1 MVKYIAKI
9 GIKLLG
15 WPTRVVESL
24 EAIVN
29 KQSCMADPTA
39 RFLSGSTVQSLGDR
53 ALIKIGARSLI
64 AGRLQVFRPGAIISI
79 GSYCYV
85 GDHSRIWCAAGVTIG
100 DRVLI
105 SHNVNIHDHNGHSTS
120 ASKRGQQT
128 VFVLDGAMDTMPD
141 VKSSPIILEDDVWI
155 GFNATILRGVRIGKG
170 AIIGAGSVVTKD
182 VPPYAV
188 VVGASPRLV
197 GAAPE

>member
-1 MVKYIAKI
+1 MVRYFAKL
-9 GIKLLG
+9 GVKLLG
-15 WPTRVVESL
+15 WPTRVIESL
-24 EAIVN
+24 EAIIN
-29 KQSCMADPTA
+29 KQSCTAESTA
-39 RFLSGSTVQSLGDR
+39 RFQSGSSVQNLGDR
-53 ALIKIGARSLI
+53 ALIKVGARSLI
-64 AGRLQVFRPGAIISI
+64 AGQLQVFKPGAIISI

-128 VFVLDGAMDTMPD
+128 MLVLDGATDTMPD
-141 VKSSPIILEDDVWI
+141 VKSSPISIEDDVWI

-182 VPPYAV
+182 VPAYAV
-188 VVGASPRLV
+188 IVGAPQRLA
-197 GAAPE
+197 GAASE